1 VSAMDAG
8 KLLRYFAD
16 TALQVRDR
24 QPAADLTTDAL
35 AAVCM
40 AHDIGA
46 LERRARLIVLGSV
59 TETGLS
65 LHCLA
70 NALTPNT
77 ANAGE
82 LKLAGHYTV
91 AGSAA
96 CSWSLWLTSMLCHL
110 RMTFA

>member
-1 VSAMDAG
+1 M
-8 KLLRYFAD
+8 
-16 TALQVRDR
+16 TEVRLHLNARNQRGRHTYAR
-24 QPAADLTTDAL
+24 QST
-35 AAVCM
+35 
-40 AHDIGA
+40 
-46 LERRARLIVLGSV
+46 ARLIVLGSV